1 MALQIRR
8 GTNAQRLLYTPIV
21 GELVFVTDYLSAT
34 VDPIYVGD
42 GVTLGGVAV
51 GQNAVLAGNMEG
63 DIILNNNDIT
73 GSGNLAFTG
82 NINHVG
88 NITTKKITITG
99 DGGVAVVSTG
109 SITNTG
115 NVNISGN
122 IITSGTIQAVTT
134 ESDLV
139 GNVLSSDSSE
149 VLVNATNNTF
159 SGDTI
164 SLRDIAAGSISTLG
178 GNSLIHQNNDDF
190 ISFQFGSETTP
201 FSFTQFEQQPNVHFG
216 RITTADGGGITLP
229 CLENYTIYRGTLANP
244 DNIQEG
250 DRLGG
255 MFFRS
260 YNLKGVPPTLGGIP
274 RTEAVEGFAGIIAYI
289 AEDQTDANPGSVP
302 STLIMGS
309 GFNDAASLI
318 SDPLADNTNIL
329 KYSSK
334 GELKIGSLNLRAL
347 SNAER
352 DTLAPFVN
360 DGTIIYN
367 YEPTDAGGA
376 PLGIG
381 GLQIRINSVW
391 YNIPVSGA
399 SS

>member
-21 GELVFVTDYLSAT
+21 GELVFVTDYLSAD

-42 GVTLGGVAV
+42 GITLGGVAV
-51 GQNAVLAGNMEG
+51 GQNAVLAGSMEG

-122 IITSGTIQAVTT
+122 IISSGTIQAVTT

-139 GNVLSSDSSE
+139 GNVLSSDSTE

-159 SGDTI
+159 SGNSI
-164 SLRDIAAGSISTLG
+164 SLTDIAEGSISTLG
-178 GNSLIHQNNDDF
+178 GASLIHQNPSDLINF
-190 ISFQFGSETTP
+190 NFGSETQP
-201 FSFTQFEQQPNVHFG
+201 FSFTQYEQRGNQYFG
-216 RITTADGGGITLP
+216 NITLDQNGDLTSP
-229 CLENYTIYRGTLANP
+229 CIQNYSIYRGALTNP

-250 DRLGG
+250 DRIGG
-255 MFFRS
+255 TVFRS
-260 YNLKGVPPTLGGIP
+260 FNLKGVPPGVGQP
-274 RTEAVEGFAGIIAYI
+274 ARTEAVEGLAGIIGFI
-289 AEDQTDANPGSVP
+289 AEDQTDATPGIIP
-302 STLIMGS
+302 TTLIMGS
-309 GFNDAASLI
+309 GFGNLNDFFA
-318 SDPLADNTNIL
+318 DQLADSSDIL

-334 GELKIGSLNLRAL
+334 GELKITALNLKAL

-352 DTLAPFVN
+352 NTLTPFIN

-367 YEPTDAGGA
+367 YEPTDALGD
-376 PLGIG
+376 PLGTG
-381 GLQIRINSVW
+381 GLQVRINSVW